1 MPKIGRPVPRAH
13 LSLGFDPDIKESSGY
28 EPYLSPAGIVC
39 AMQTEVGSEP
49 ICSSLAPAGTAAAV
63 SPMCVRS
70 RRGLACST
78 CGGSTFLL
86 GGCDWSGRGLFI
98 PIEGLQLVRRRG
110 IFPLRGCDW
119 SSG

>member
-1 MPKIGRPVPRAH
+1 
-13 LSLGFDPDIKESSGY
+13 
-28 EPYLSPAGIVC
+28 
-39 AMQTEVGSEP
+39 MQTEVGSEP

-119 SSG
+119 SSGGYIFPLRGCDWSSGGYIFLTRGCDWSGGGVYSH